1 MAGEGQRIKI
11 EEKAFR
17 FAKGVVELA
26 MSLPQNETRFVL
38 GKQLMRSGTSIG
50 ANIEEA
56 QGGISKSEF
65 IHSMNIAKKEAR
77 ETIYW
82 LRLLAEFDYVNKEKV
97 NKLIGECEELIRM
110 LTSIVKT
117 AQERR

>member
-1 MAGEGQRIKI
+1 MSEKKIKV

-17 FAKGVVELA
+17 FAKDIIATV
-26 MSLPQNETRFVL
+26 MSLPQNEYRFVL
-38 GKQLMRSGTSIG
+38 GKQLMRAATSIG

-56 QGGISKSEF
+56 QGGITKRDF

-77 ETIYW
+77 EACYW
-82 LRLLAEFDYVNKEKV
+82 LKLSSEFNVVNKSKIYD
-97 NKLIGECEELIRM
+97 LIDKSEELRKI

-117 AQERR
+117 AQNK